1 MRYANRLR
9 ELAKCFGVES
19 KPRLDLVDAAD
30 EMDRLVGLAGCAPT
44 INVTMECPV
53 KQIECSQRIGAEDDE
68 MKASVLLGMSRS
80 RVEDLQAA
88 LKLVRSERDAAKADA
103 ESRKRVGDAIR
114 DSLGLS
120 DGDHV
125 LQAIDELRGDLEE
138 QRSLKETA
146 LADLKR
152 VRGERDHLAKREMEG
167 ALLCREAGDRC
178 EGMQTQ
184 RDAAWKLR
192 DATIKERDRYQE
204 RVKQLEQ
211 RLHVMRKI
219 SDGRLVVRTEP
230 PGCSGE

>member
-1 MRYANRLR
+1 MSMDYVKRLR
-9 ELAKCFGVES
+9 ELAGNYRIGSDE
-19 KPRLDLVDAAD
+19 RRDLLDAA
-30 EMDRLVGLAGCAPT
+30 LVVAAAASPT

-53 KQIECSQRIGAEDDE
+53 KQIECAQRIGEDRPLADALGE
-68 MKASVLLGMSRS
+68 KGIREIQTKLDDKSRWLNELLEEREKI
-80 RVEDLQAA
+80 RADLI
-88 LKLVRSERDAAKADA
+88 RIRRERDAAKADA
-103 ESRKRVGDAIR
+103 ESRQRVGDAIR
-114 DSLGLS
+114 DELGLS

-152 VRGERDHLAKREMEG
+152 IRGERDHLAKREMER

-178 EGMQTQ
+178 EEI
-184 RDAAWKLR
+184 AA
-192 DATIKERDRYQE
+192 ERDRYQE

-219 SDGRLVVRTEP
+219 SDGRLVVE
-230 PGCSGE
+230 